1 MVRSSHHLPLPSLPP
16 PRVVLCSPF
25 AMSLSLSSSSSP
37 LPPRKFE
44 GEPGLRRRGIAA
56 SHLSRGPGP
65 AESLPICKRVADGH
79 HCHPAAP
86 PPLGIYRHYIG
97 GQISRMPATFFQSP
111 TSPGR
116 SPVSLSLRVQPP
128 VNHTLPRDIPI
139 TNSTPTRSA
148 VSPGFRNTRIVPLVN
163 VFAS

>member
-25 AMSLSLSSSSSP
+25 AVSLSLSLSSSP
-37 LPPRKFE
+37 AEKVE

-56 SHLSRGPGP
+56 LHLSRGLGP

-79 HCHPAAP
+79 HCHPAGS
-86 PPLGIYRHYIG
+86 PPLDIYRHYIG

-116 SPVSLSLRVQPP
+116 SPDSLSLWVQPP
-128 VNHTLPRDIPI
+128 VNRTLPRDIPI

-148 VSPGFRNTRIVPLVN
+148 VSCLPVSKTHVLSNP
-163 VFAS
+163 